1 MRSMTGYG
9 RGTAAGEGCALTVEV
24 SAVNSRKQV
33 DIRFSIPKEL
43 GLLEPLFRQAIQKR
57 ISRGSLYVAVTLQRD
72 EEAAARNGLRLN
84 APLALAATTALR
96 ALAKE
101 ADLPPPVLADVMAVP
116 GVVNGGGQNGL
127 GDAMK
132 ALAEAALE
140 QAVDALM
147 RDRDQEGAR
156 LKDDLRQRGEL
167 LRRLIGEI
175 EARGPE
181 ALVQLQERLRA
192 RLQEL
197 SKELPVEEER
207 LARELVFYA
216 EKADITEE
224 VIRLKSHLV
233 KYFALLESD
242 GEPGRELDFLGQ
254 EMNREITTLSSKTA
268 DLCIAENA
276 LTMKIEISK
285 IREQVMNIE

>member
-9 RGTAAGEGCALTVEV
+9 RGVAAEAGCTLTVEA

-57 ISRGSLYVAVTLQRD
+57 ISRGSLYVAVTLQQD

-84 APLALAATTALR
+84 QTLALAAATALR
-96 ALAKE
+96 DLARE
-101 ADLPPPVLADVMAVP
+101 ADLAGPTLADILSVP
-116 GVVNGGGQNGL
+116 GVVNAASQNGV
-127 GDAMK
+127 GDRMK
-132 ALAEAALE
+132 ALAETALE
-140 QAVDALM
+140 AAIDALM
-147 RDRDQEGAR
+147 RDRDEEGAR
-156 LKDDLRQRGEL
+156 LKGDLRQRGEL
-167 LRRLIGEI
+167 LQRLIGEI

-197 SKELPVEEER
+197 SKELPVDEER

-233 KYFALLESD
+233 KYFTLLESD

-268 DLCIAENA
+268 DLCIAEHA

>member
-1 MRSMTGYG
+1 M
-9 RGTAAGEGCALTVEV
+9 
-24 SAVNSRKQV
+24 
-33 DIRFSIPKEL
+33 
-43 GLLEPLFRQAIQKR
+43 
-57 ISRGSLYVAVTLQRD
+57 D
-72 EEAAARNGLRLN
+72 EA
-84 APLALAATTALR
+84 
-96 ALAKE
+96 
-101 ADLPPPVLADVMAVP
+101 
-116 GVVNGGGQNGL
+116 
-127 GDAMK
+127 
-132 ALAEAALE
+132 
-140 QAVDALM
+140 
-147 RDRDQEGAR
+147 
-156 LKDDLRQRGEL
+156 
-167 LRRLIGEI
+167 
-175 EARGPE
+175 
-181 ALVQLQERLRA
+181 
-192 RLQEL
+192 
-197 SKELPVEEER
+197 R